1 MDLLKKHKGITMPTT
16 LNFGTKSTVSE
27 KHFEMKAAGAGFKDI
42 VSQAKSDRA
51 PLLDAKRKAFKEAA
65 SAPLKYAGFAS
76 VELVGKW
83 MGWDYS
89 GTHAKRGKLHAAYD
103 SEHKGVDYTITSRKV
118 AEDGSEVLVELA
130 RVKPNFAHKRAMYA
144 TVSTKLSEWR
154 AHKEEAR
161 AILHSASGYVFAL
174 AIGKTYVF
182 EAKQWAKEK
191 LSNGWESAVSHVSGA
206 LHYTVDSATHA
217 AVSTAAYL
225 GSTVSFAK
233 ALPGNLKTVT
243 GRAVGKVLL
252 GYETFTDWAAGKI
265 DSVKNTAQAVG
276 TGFSA
281 ALEATKNYT
290 GEIGEIARATKE
302 EAKTKRAK
310 KSDNWVNLSELP
322 EEVLDALRKLSVE
335 RSNRQNGEL
344 AGSEPEK
351 T

>member
-27 KHFEMKAAGAGFKDI
+27 KHFELKAAGAGFKDI
-42 VSQAKSDRA
+42 VSQAKSGRA

-65 SAPLKYAGFAS
+65 SAPLRYAGFAS
-76 VELVGKW
+76 VELIGKK

-89 GTHAKRGKLHAAYD
+89 STNAKRGKLHAAYD
-103 SEHKGVDYTITSRKV
+103 SEHKGVDYTITSKKV

-144 TVSTKLSEWR
+144 TVSAKLSEWR
-154 AHKEEAR
+154 AHKEEAK

-191 LSNGWESAVSHVSGA
+191 LSNGWESTVNHVSGA
-206 LHYTVDSATHA
+206 LRYTVDSATHA

-302 EAKTKRAK
+302 EAKAKRAK

-322 EEVLDALRKLSVE
+322 EEVLDALRKLSAE
-335 RSNRQNGEL
+335 RSNGQNGEL
-344 AGSEPEK
+344 VGPEK
-351 T
+351 A

>member
-1 MDLLKKHKGITMPTT
+1 MPTT
-16 LNFGTKSTVSE
+16 LNFGTKSTLSE

-42 VSQAKSDRA
+42 VAQAKSDRA

-76 VELVGKW
+76 VEVIGKG

-89 GTHAKRGKLHAAYD
+89 SPRAKRGKLHAAYD
-103 SEHKGVDYTITSRKV
+103 SEHRGVDYTITSKKV

-144 TVSTKLSEWR
+144 TVSAKLSEWR

-161 AILHSASGYVFAL
+161 AILHSAYGYTFAL

-191 LSNGWESAVSHVSGA
+191 LSAGWESAVSHISGA
-206 LHYTVDSATHA
+206 LHSVADNAAHA
-217 AVSTAAYL
+217 AASTAAYL

-233 ALPGNLKTVT
+233 ALPGNLKTLT

-252 GYETFTDWAAGKI
+252 GYETFTDWAGNKA
-265 DSVKNTAQAVG
+265 DSVKNTAHAVG

-281 ALEATKNYT
+281 ALEATRKYT

-302 EAKTKRAK
+302 EAKAKRAK
-310 KSDNWVNLSELP
+310 KSGNWVNLSELP
-322 EEVLDALRKLSVE
+322 EEVMDALRKLSAE
-335 RSNRQNGEL
+335 RSD
-344 AGSEPEK
+344 
-351 T
+351 